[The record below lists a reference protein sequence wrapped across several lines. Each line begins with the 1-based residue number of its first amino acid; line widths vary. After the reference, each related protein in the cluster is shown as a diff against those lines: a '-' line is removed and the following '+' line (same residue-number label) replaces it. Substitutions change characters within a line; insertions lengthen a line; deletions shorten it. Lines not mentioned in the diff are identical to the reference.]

1 MSLVNEIV
9 SVKKITYNVV
19 LNDESLIENV
29 ETQETTHG
37 VTNFFKEKKTRK
49 PWVTGRNW
57 QENGSS

>member
-19 LNDESLIENV
+19 LNDESLIQNV

-49 PWVTGRNW
+49 P
-57 QENGSS
+57 